1 MDLTQNI
8 CHNTDKVTLIF
19 TKSIIIQSDFI
30 GSVIFHCDL
39 GFLFLFFSLD
49 GLWIGISGRNSRT
62 LKESFTLTEEML
74 VIVFLFYYEELPIGQ
89 PADQSAGRRT
99 YRL

>member
-30 GSVIFHCDL
+30 GSVIFHCD
-39 GFLFLFFSLD
+39 FFSFFSAWMGC
-49 GLWIGISGRNSRT
+49 GLELVVET
-62 LKESFTLTEEML
+62 LGL
-74 VIVFLFYYEELPIGQ
+74 
-89 PADQSAGRRT
+89 
-99 YRL
+99 